1 MKSSKDF
8 RMSKQTKRLMAL
20 LPFKTQEERSS
31 FKRGM
36 IDAQLTEEK
45 AKRESQRG
53 KPRDE

>member
-53 KPRDE
+53 KPKDE